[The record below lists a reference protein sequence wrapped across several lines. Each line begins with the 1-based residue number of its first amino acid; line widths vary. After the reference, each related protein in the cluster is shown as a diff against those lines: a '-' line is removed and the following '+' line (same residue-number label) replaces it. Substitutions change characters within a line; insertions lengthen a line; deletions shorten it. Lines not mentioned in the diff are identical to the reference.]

1 MSIPRNWM
9 RIEANN
15 EFCFWLPP
23 ALVASDKLSHDS
35 YVRRWESKDVVV
47 HFDYGRFSD
56 PLTLYSRKNS
66 YEAATERIGG
76 YTTTIVSFQRDD
88 GSRFTA
94 AHFPDLGSDQFG
106 RTVKLTLAVDTHPKV
121 PEDVPLKIVRSI
133 TFC

>member
-1 MSIPRNWM
+1 M